1 MISNFLISIL
11 THVALIVILFI
22 TNGTGS
28 GNFDSTH
35 KGSKL
40 NGIDENN
47 KIIPKPS
54 KYTDITRAGDGQG
67 KKSKKNKKDVKCER
81 YYGGI
86 GIQRSYAGDFITE
99 VYSGYPADRVGM
111 KVGDQILNHTEVIRG
126 EVGTTVR
133 IILKT
138 KSGILT
144 YNLVREKICIE

>member
-1 MISNFLISIL
+1 MILNFLISIL
-11 THVALIVILFI
+11 THASLIAILLI
-22 TNGTGS
+22 TGGAGN
-28 GNFDSTH
+28 GNFDRTN

-40 NGIDENN
+40 GGVDENN
-47 KIIPKPS
+47 KIVPKPS
-54 KYTDITRAGDGQG
+54 EYTEITRVGSGHG
-67 KKSKKNKKDVKCER
+67 KKSKKTKKDVKCER

-86 GIQRSYAGDFITE
+86 GIQRSYTGDFITE

-133 IILKT
+133 VILKN

>member
-1 MISNFLISIL
+1 MILNFLISVL
-11 THVALIVILFI
+11 THAILITILLM
-22 TNGTGS
+22 TGGIGN
-28 GNFDSTH
+28 GNFDSNH
-35 KGSKL
+35 NGSKL
-40 NGIDENN
+40 GGVDENN

-54 KYTDITRAGDGQG
+54 EYTEITRAGDGYG
-67 KKSKKNKKDVKCER
+67 KKSKKTKKDIKCER

-99 VYSGYPADRVGM
+99 VYPGYPADRVGM
-111 KVGDQILNHTEVIRG
+111 KPGDQILNHTEVIRG

-138 KSGILT
+138 KYGLLT